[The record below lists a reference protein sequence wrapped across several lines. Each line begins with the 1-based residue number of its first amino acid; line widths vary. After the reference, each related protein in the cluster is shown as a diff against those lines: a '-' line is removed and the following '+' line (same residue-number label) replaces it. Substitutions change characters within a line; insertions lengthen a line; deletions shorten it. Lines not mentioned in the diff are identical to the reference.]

1 MAGPHGTAAP
11 AAAQR
16 LDKWLWCARFF
27 KSRALAAR
35 ACHEGRI
42 RVSGQTQP
50 KAHYAL
56 KVGDV
61 LTFPLGP
68 NIRVVRVMALAMR
81 RGPPAE
87 ARGLYEDLAAGP
99 TLPTSAAAA
108 TGGPPD
114 GTADDGDEAGG
125 KSGGGN

>member
-1 MAGPHGTAAP
+1 MTDPTGVAG
-11 AAAQR
+11 QR
-16 LDKWLWCARFF
+16 IDKWLWCARFF
-27 KSRALAAR
+27 KSRALAAQ

-42 RVSGQTQP
+42 RVAGQSVLA

-68 NIRVVRVMALAMR
+68 NIRVVRVVALAMR

-99 TLPTSAAAA
+99 QPPTSTATAQDGPQRAAVAGDGGK
-108 TGGPPD
+108 TGG
-114 GTADDGDEAGG
+114 
-125 KSGGGN
+125 

>member
-1 MAGPHGTAAP
+1 MADPS
-11 AAAQR
+11 QR

-27 KSRALAAR
+27 KSRALAAK

-42 RVSGQTQP
+42 RVSGQSHA
-50 KAHYAL
+50 KAHYGV
-56 KVGDV
+56 KIGDV

-87 ARGLYEDLAAGP
+87 ARGLYEDLADQTFPASSATAQDG
-99 TLPTSAAAA
+99 SSRAAA
-108 TGGPPD
+108 P
-114 GTADDGDEAGG
+114 DDGSKAGG
-125 KSGGGN
+125 KSRQ